1 MSLMVPANELA
12 ELEGQVQRALASGS
26 GRGLD
31 VLGYGEIT
39 LVLRLTTEQGSF
51 ACKRLPIFPERRRLE
66 AYRRSLDTYL
76 DRLADRGLH
85 AAETVLWTM
94 TLPDGKVVAY
104 CVQEA
109 LPPERLCSKLLHTQG
124 ESWAE
129 KFFARFLDH
138 VDAVVLPDLGLD
150 AQASNW
156 TDVDGTLH
164 YLDVT
169 TPMMRDRSGREVL
182 DVRLFF
188 SSLPWAV
195 RDAVRIGFG
204 KSIFDKFYDK
214 RGVVVDF
221 LGNLHKERLTHLI
234 PGFITQANDRL
245 GRNPITA
252 EEVAAYY
259 REDAKMWELIQRL
272 RQADRFWQRNVRRR
286 TYPFLLPPKVN
297 R

>member
-12 ELEGQVQRALASGS
+12 DLEDQVQRALASGS

-104 CVQEA
+104 CIQEA
-109 LPPERLCSKLLHTQG
+109 LPPERLCSKLLHTQS
-124 ESWAE
+124 EAWAE

-138 VDAVVLPDLGLD
+138 VDDVVLPDLGLD

-234 PGFITQANDRL
+234 PGFVTQANDRL

-252 EEVAAYY
+252 SHCPA
-259 REDAKMWELIQRL
+259 
-272 RQADRFWQRNVRRR
+272 
-286 TYPFLLPPKVN
+286 
-297 R
+297 